1 MSRIAATPESESAA
15 PGTMFIPSDL
25 PVELAEVLVGLLVE
39 DCCVAAGAI
48 YTSNDLGQFSGI
60 YYEIWVANTVRR
72 NLPKY
77 QRRSVE
83 RTCLYQHIWHSAQQY
98 QHFPAHQS
106 AQVSSTGIQY
116 IHQKLRHPHS

>member
-48 YTSNDLGQFSGI
+48 YISNNLGQSSGI
-60 YYEIWVANTVRR
+60 HYVTWVLNTVRR
-72 NLPKY
+72 N
-77 QRRSVE
+77 
-83 RTCLYQHIWHSAQQY
+83 
-98 QHFPAHQS
+98 
-106 AQVSSTGIQY
+106 
-116 IHQKLRHPHS
+116 